1 MAAVNGQMSDADSIE
16 WATRRLLLALDALE
30 AAAERRSE
38 ADRGEELLADQ
49 IQVLGTD
56 RARLASELDDV
67 TARARVLETA
77 NREVME
83 RIDQAID
90 TIRGVLAADGEA
102 AHGDTAS
109 SHLAADELVE
119 DDAAEDES
127 AGDESEEN
135 ESEEEDSEEDE

>member
-16 WATRRLLLALDALE
+16 TATRRLSLALDALE

-49 IQVLGTD
+49 VQALGTD
-56 RARLASELDDV
+56 RARLASELDEV

-83 RIDQAID
+83 RIDLAIE
-90 TIRGVLAADGEA
+90 TIREVLA
-102 AHGDTAS
+102 
-109 SHLAADELVE
+109 E
-119 DDAAEDES
+119 DDSPAEE
-127 AGDESEEN
+127 
-135 ESEEEDSEEDE
+135 